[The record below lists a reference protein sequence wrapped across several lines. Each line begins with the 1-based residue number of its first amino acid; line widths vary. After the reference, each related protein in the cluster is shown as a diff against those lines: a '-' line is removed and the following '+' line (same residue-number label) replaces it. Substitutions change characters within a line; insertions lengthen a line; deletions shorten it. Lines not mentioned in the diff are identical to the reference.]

1 MKVIKKVNVLSIAKL
16 SAFLVGGIYFFVG
29 LVIGLLVFI
38 LDIPVAKNFD
48 ILGLGSAILAT
59 LLVAVLMGVFS
70 FLVGGILA
78 WLFNIFS
85 KYVGGIEFEL
95 EEASIRQS
103 KASKKKKKKALLKD
117 ERSMFSK
124 PTPQKDID
132 KLMKNSDLDSA
143 DEDERETFTY

>member
-29 LVIGLLVFI
+29 LVIGLLIFI